1 MIIFKKQEDLSK
13 HLNLQSVKGIKYGF
27 VPTMGALHDGHLS
40 LVHMARSGN
49 DRVISSIFINPTQ
62 FNNPEDFK
70 LYPVTIEEDIEKL
83 EKAGCDILFLP
94 SVNEIYPSSWKQQHY
109 DLGTVEHI
117 LEGHFRPGHFQGVCQ
132 VVDRFLDI
140 IEPCRMYLGQKDFQQ
155 CIIIKKL
162 IEITGREV
170 ELVIVPT
177 VREKDGLAMSSRNLR
192 LTPAQRQQAI
202 TLYKVLVE
210 MGSKLNDQSIPQLK
224 MEARD
229 QLVKNGFEVDYVEL
243 ANREDLSPA
252 FDTGKPLV
260 ALIAATIGKVRLI
273 DNLSFN

>member
-109 DLGTVEHI
+109 DLGAVEHI
-117 LEGHFRPGHFQGVCQ
+117 LEGYFRPGHFQGVCQ
-132 VVDRFLDI
+132 VVDRFLEI
-140 IEPCRMYLGQKDFQQ
+140 IEPGRMYLGQKDFQQ